1 MAPAP
6 AGTPVQGIYF
16 DVVDIRSNRR
26 DADGQSVITANRLLD
41 GITVWRAADG
51 SWKERIAE
59 SAPVSNAEI
68 EDLLSS
74 LKGKAQELGLV
85 GIYGVQVQD
94 DTDGRIIPV
103 TSRERIRAFGPSVHP
118 EFSPL

>member
-59 SAPVSNAEI
+59 SALVSNTEV

-94 DTDGRIIPV
+94 DTDGKVIPV
-103 TSRERIRAFGPSVHP
+103 TARERIRAFGPSVHP